1 VRSLPCI
8 VGLLGS
14 LLGAVACQD
23 EPAPPAASAADQS
36 KAVADQA
43 ARQARESAEKALNP
57 KGLPVYTG
65 PVGSVRGIVQV
76 SGDEPPLVPE
86 MAAALGKLPPDAC
99 PRARELH
106 RKLYRQGV
114 NRSLADVLVT
124 VTEYQGFLPARG
136 DSVRVEAKGCAFDAR
151 ILAMTYGQRL
161 DVFNLDGQA
170 YMPRLVGTPTYALR
184 VAMPG
189 GPPVPVFAPKAG
201 QYMLVDE
208 TREYMRS
215 DLFVLGFPTFDVTG
229 LDGQFEIT
237 GIPVG
242 KVRVSAYAP
251 ALGKAV
257 EQTVEVRPDTVS
269 ELTFDIAFSE
279 GEYRQRL
286 RESTPPARSEPAVTS
301 PSGPTA
307 VPH

>member
-1 VRSLPCI
+1 
-8 VGLLGS
+8 LLGS
-14 LLGAVACQD
+14 LLGTGGCQD
-23 EPAPPAASAADQS
+23 EPVPPAASAADQS

-86 MAAALGKLPPDAC
+86 MAEALGKLPPDAC

-114 NRSLADVLVT
+114 SRSLADVLVT

-257 EQTVEVRPDTVS
+257 EQTVEVKPDSVS
-269 ELTFDIAFSE
+269 DLTFAIAFSE
-279 GEYRQRL
+279 SEYRQRL
-286 RESTPPARSEPAVTS
+286 RESAKPARSEPAPGS
-301 PSGPTA
+301 PSEPTA

>member
-1 VRSLPCI
+1 VRSLLW
-8 VGLLGS
+8 VLGS
-14 LLGAVACQD
+14 LGLFLGASGCQD
-23 EPAPPAASAADQS
+23 EPAPAPASATEQA
-36 KAVADQA
+36 KAVADEA

-65 PVGSVRGIVQV
+65 PVGSVRGRVKV
-76 SGDEPPLVPE
+76 KGDEPPLVPE
-86 MAAALGKLPPDAC
+86 MAERLEKLPPEAC

-106 RKLYRQGV
+106 RKLYRQGID
-114 NRSLADVLVT
+114 RTLADVLVT

-136 DSVRVEAKGCAFDAR
+136 DAVRVEAKGCAFDAR

-161 DVFNLDGQA
+161 DVFNLDAQA
-170 YMPRLVGTPTYALR
+170 YMPRLVGTPSYALR

-189 GPPVPVFAPKAG
+189 GPAVPVFAPKAG
-201 QYMLVDE
+201 QYTLVDE

-229 LDGQFEIT
+229 LDGQFEIP

-251 ALGKAV
+251 AFGKAID
-257 EQTVEVRPDTVS
+257 QTVDIQPNGVTD
-269 ELTFDIAFSE
+269 LTFEIEFSE
-279 GEYRQRL
+279 SEYRQRL
-286 RESTPPARSEPAVTS
+286 EAAKPAPSAPAVTS
-301 PSGPTA
+301 PSAPAA

>member
-1 VRSLPCI
+1 MRSLLW
-8 VGLLGS
+8 VLGS
-14 LLGAVACQD
+14 LGMFLGASGCQD
-23 EPAPPAASAADQS
+23 EPVPAPASGAEQAKALADE
-36 KAVADQA
+36 A
-43 ARQARESAEKALNP
+43 ARQAREAAEKALNP

-65 PVGSVRGIVQV
+65 AVGSVRGRVTV
-76 SGDEPPLVPE
+76 EGDEPPLVPE
-86 MAAALGKLPPDAC
+86 MAERLEKLPPEAC

-106 RKLYRQGV
+106 RKLYRQGID
-114 NRSLADVLVT
+114 RTLADVLVT

-136 DSVRVEAKGCAFDAR
+136 DAVRVEAKGCAFDAR

-161 DVFNLDGQA
+161 DVFNLDAQA
-170 YMPRLVGTPTYALR
+170 YMPRLVGTPSYALR

-189 GPPVPVFAPKAG
+189 GPAVPVFAPKAG
-201 QYMLVDE
+201 QYTLVDE

-251 ALGKAV
+251 AFGKAID
-257 EQTVEVRPDTVS
+257 QTVDIQPNGVAD
-269 ELTFDIAFSE
+269 LTFEIEFSE
-279 GEYRQRL
+279 SEYRARL
-286 RESTPPARSEPAVTS
+286 RESARPAPSAPAVTS
-301 PSGPTA
+301 PSAPAT

>member
-1 VRSLPCI
+1 
-8 VGLLGS
+8 LLGS
-14 LLGAVACQD
+14 LLGASACQD
-23 EPAPPAASAADQS
+23 QPVQPAASAAEQS
-36 KAVADQA
+36 KAVADEA
-43 ARQARESAEKALNP
+43 TRQAREAAEKALNP

-65 PVGSVRGIVQV
+65 AVGSVRGIVKIR
-76 SGDEPPLVPE
+76 GDEPPVVPE
-86 MAAALGKLPPDAC
+86 MAEVLAKLPPDAC

-114 NRSLADVLVT
+114 DRTLADVLVT

-136 DSVRVEAKGCAFDAR
+136 DIVRVEAKGCAFDAR
-151 ILAMTYGQRL
+151 ILAMTYGQHL

-215 DLFVLGFPTFDVTG
+215 DLFVLGFPTFDVTA

-242 KVRVSAYAP
+242 QVRVSAYAP

-257 EQTVEVRPDTVS
+257 EQTVEVRSGTVS
-269 ELTFDIAFSE
+269 DLTFDIEFSE
-279 GEYRQRL
+279 SEYRQRL
-286 RESTPPARSEPAVTS
+286 RESPKPARSEPAATS
-301 PSGPTA
+301 PSEPTII
-307 VPH
+307 PH